1 MTLQEAVATGSWET
15 GFSGESCSCRV
26 QSSFFVVV
34 LVDLCQFSD
43 VFRSKL
49 SPHRFVIVL
58 AGNPNKITHSLGG
71 TEARETRAA
80 CLLSFF
86 LQNCLSSTVIFF
98 PLWKAHFVRL
108 VVEKTLQVLLG
119 LKPSYTNFCPKRP
132 SSCGTCLCFFVLFS
146 CRTLV

>member
-1 MTLQEAVATGSWET
+1 MEEVVAAECKVAFLLLSWLICANFLT
-15 GFSGESCSCRV
+15 
-26 QSSFFVVV
+26 
-34 LVDLCQFSD
+34 FSD
-43 VFRSKL
+43 SKL

-86 LQNCLSSTVIFF
+86 LQNCLSFTVIFF
-98 PLWKAHFVRL
+98 PLRKAHFVRL
-108 VVEKTLQVLLG
+108 VVEKTLPVLLG
-119 LKPSYTNFCPKRP
+119 LRPSYTNFCPKCP
-132 SSCGTCLCFFVLFS
+132 SSYGTCLCFFVLFS